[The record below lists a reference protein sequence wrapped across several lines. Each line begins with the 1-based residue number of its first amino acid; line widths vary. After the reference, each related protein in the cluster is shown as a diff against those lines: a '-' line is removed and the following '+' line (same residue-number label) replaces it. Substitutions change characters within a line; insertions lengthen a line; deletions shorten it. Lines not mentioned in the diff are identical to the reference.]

1 MIYELAFTKEAGETF
16 DLIIEQLLDQ
26 WGITTVLKFQELTSI
41 NLEKIKENPFL
52 YQIIDQNFN
61 IRRCVMHANCSVL
74 YHVFET
80 QIQIVCFWDNRQNPI
95 LG

>member
-26 WGITTVLKFQELTSI
+26 WDITTVLKFQKLTSI
-41 NLEKIKENPFL
+41 SLEKIKENPFL
-52 YQIIDQNFN
+52 YQVIDQNSN
-61 IRRCVMHANCSVL
+61 VRRCVIHANCSVL
-74 YHVFET
+74 YHVLET
-80 QIQIVCFWDNRQNPI
+80 QIQIVCFWDNRQEPI